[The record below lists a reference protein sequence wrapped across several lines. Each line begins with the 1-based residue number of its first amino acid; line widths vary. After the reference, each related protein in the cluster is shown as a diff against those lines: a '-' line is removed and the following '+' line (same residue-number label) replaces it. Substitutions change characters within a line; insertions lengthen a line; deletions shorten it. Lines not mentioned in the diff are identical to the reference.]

1 MVFFK
6 RMIIKI
12 HFYIDKKQLEYDIN
26 KQQIESL
33 QENIQVFN
41 GSMTELTNRLEQY
54 DSNLLKKASEITE
67 VYIQKFN

>member
-1 MVFFK
+1 
-6 RMIIKI
+6 MIIKI

-67 VYIQKFN
+67 VYIYKNFIKIFI